1 MSGATVGARE
11 ITIRGVVLGALITLV
26 FTAANVYLGLRVG
39 LTFATSI
46 PAAVISMGVLR
57 LFANHSVVEN
67 NIVQTIAS
75 AAGTLSSIIFVLPAL
90 LMIGWWS
97 GFPYWTTAAVC
108 ALGGILGV
116 MYSIPLRRAL
126 VTGSDLPYPE
136 GVAGAEVLKI
146 GDSAREMEH
155 NRRGIGVIALGAA
168 AAAGYALL
176 ASLRVINNSL
186 SATFRVGSGATMI
199 GASLSLALIGVG
211 HLVGVTVGVA
221 MIVGLAIAFG
231 VMLPIRTAGQL
242 PPDGDYAVA
251 VARIFSTDVRFIG
264 AGAIAVAAA
273 WTFLKILGPILRGIA
288 DAAVS
293 ARTRRRG
300 QAVGQ
305 TERDIPIHIV
315 AMVVLLSLIPI
326 GWLLADF
333 TDGTPLDDRRPGAI
347 AAGVLLVLV
356 IGLMVAAVC
365 GYMAGLIGSSNSP
378 ISGVGIL
385 VVVLA
390 GLLIKTAYGPA
401 TGSQIPALVAY
412 TVFTAALVFGVATIS
427 NDNAALTLMI
437 PIGAFLGRI
446 YDSWARWSGDDD
458 ERKKRLGVMLATGL
472 IVGESLYGVL
482 FAVIVATTGKEEPL
496 AMVGDGFRFASQ
508 PLGAIVFA
516 GLLAWLYQRTR
527 VTASYRLAAPAGS
540 SKPLPDLP
548 G

>member
-1 MSGATVGARE
+1 
-11 ITIRGVVLGALITLV
+11 
-26 FTAANVYLGLRVG
+26 
-39 LTFATSI
+39 
-46 PAAVISMGVLR
+46 MGVLR

-385 VVVLA
+385 VMEAAGCTDHRRARRVGGDGADPAADAGWIRVPGGAGRNGQRIGRPASRAHVRAGQGSIWWLA
-390 GLLIKTAYGPA
+390 E
-401 TGSQIPALVAY
+401 LVAGRCRGLDRRDSGRARRD
-412 TVFTAALVFGVATIS
+412 TGQDDNQPSAAAT
-427 NDNAALTLMI
+427 
-437 PIGAFLGRI
+437 
-446 YDSWARWSGDDD
+446 SG
-458 ERKKRLGVMLATGL
+458 G
-472 IVGESLYGVL
+472 YGYV
-482 FAVIVATTGKEEPL
+482 
-496 AMVGDGFRFASQ
+496 
-508 PLGAIVFA
+508 
-516 GLLAWLYQRTR
+516 
-527 VTASYRLAAPAGS
+527 PAGRTDADD
-540 SKPLPDLP
+540 PDRRIPRADL
-548 G
+548 